1 MRQKAIN
8 GLTLAAAF
16 LLPAA
21 VMWAVF
27 QHLGFAPAG
36 DRSVLIMDMHN
47 QYAPFFA
54 SLRELLE
61 GDATLFFSLQKQ
73 MGTGFVGLFAYY
85 VASPLNLLT
94 LLFPT
99 RQLPLALTL
108 LTCLKLGLCGLSMQV
123 YLTQSRRMPVG
134 LALLFSLGYG
144 LMSYNVVYGMC
155 LMWLDAVALTPLT
168 LWGVEKLAAG
178 KKPVW
183 LFGCLVLLFWCDYYI
198 GYMVGLFSIL
208 YLCYLLFTRPKETLR
223 PVRAVATLAGTAAL
237 AIALLAFYLL
247 PVGLDLTTGKL
258 GSNTWRPDGW
268 YYFAPWELLQKLLPG
283 SYTSI
288 TYYGL
293 PSIYCGVLPLAG
305 LLLCLC
311 FRRVPWRTRV
321 GVGALLLILAASFT
335 LTGLDF
341 VWHGFLYPNWFPA
354 RYAFLWSFVLVLACG
369 ELIARLPLKKWL
381 AGKRRF
387 AGYALCVVLLTGTT
401 AELSYNAATLVRG
414 LDEQFG
420 YKSTAAYEEA
430 YDETA
435 PLVEQ
440 LQEWDTGVYRMETTY
455 RWSRNDALLYGYNGI
470 THYSSTY
477 HTDLNRLFGKLGFF
491 RRSSWDANYTSCPV
505 TDALFGVRYVLSKK
519 ALPAYSAVAR
529 SSTVIAYRNPYAL
542 PLGFAADVDVLR
554 WSLPGAADPFA
565 AQESLLTALRGQQT
579 AVWKRPA
586 AVEEATEGATQR
598 FAFTVP
604 ADGLVYAA
612 LPAGRT
618 GSGSLYVN
626 GTYVS
631 RCLSS
636 NDPNLYCLGELSAGD
651 RVTVTV
657 QKSGNATLASAHF
670 AVLDETALL
679 TEATALAKGGL
690 TGAEWDADTLTGR
703 VTVQPGQVLYLS
715 LPYSEGFTVTA
726 DGTPVET
733 YAVGNSLTAACVPVG
748 THDIRVTYTAP
759 GFTAGLV
766 ITLLAVAGLVAAALV
781 AHLRRKWNN
790 EANDLMLRRKGGAV
804 SAAPPHQKGKGR
816 QSGQVDRRRR

>member
-1 MRQKAIN
+1 MGRKAVN
-8 GLTLAAAF
+8 GLLLAAAF

-21 VMWAVF
+21 VMWLVF
-27 QHLGFAPAG
+27 QRLGFAPAG
-36 DRSVLIMDMHN
+36 DKSVLIMDMHN

-54 SLRELLE
+54 SLRQLVE

-123 YLTQSRRMPVG
+123 YLTRGRRMPGG
-134 LALLFSLGYG
+134 LALLVSLGYG

-155 LMWLDAVALTPLT
+155 LMWLDAVALAPLT
-168 LWGVEKLAAG
+168 LWGVEKMAAG
-178 KKPVW
+178 KKSVQ
-183 LFGCLVLLFWCDYYI
+183 LFFCLLLLFWCDYYI

-208 YLCYLLFTRPKETLR
+208 YLCYLLFTRPKENLH
-223 PVRAVATLAGTAAL
+223 PARAVATLAGTAAL
-237 AIALLAFYLL
+237 AMALLAFYLL

-283 SYTSI
+283 NYTSI

-293 PSIYCGVLPLAG
+293 PSIYCGVLPLVG

-321 GVGALLLILAASFT
+321 GVGALLLILVASFT

-369 ELIARLPLKKWL
+369 ELIAHLPLETWF

-387 AGYALCVVLLTGTT
+387 AAYALCIVLLTGTT
-401 AELSYNAATLVRG
+401 AELGYNAASLVRG

-420 YKSTAAYEEA
+420 YKSTVAYEKA
-430 YDETA
+430 YDATA
-435 PLVEQ
+435 PLAEQ
-440 LQEWDTGVYRMETTY
+440 LQARDTDVYRLETTY
-455 RWSRNDALLYGYNGI
+455 RWSRNDALLYNYNGI

-477 HTDLNRLFGKLGFF
+477 HTALNRLFGKLGFF
-491 RRSSWDANYTSCPV
+491 RRSSWDANYASCPV
-505 TDALFGVRYVLSKK
+505 TDMLFGVRYVLSKT
-519 ALPAYSAVAR
+519 ALPAYPAVAR
-529 SSTVIAYRNPYAL
+529 NDTVVAYRNPYAL
-542 PLGFAADVDVLR
+542 PLGFAVDEDVLR
-554 WSLPGAADPFA
+554 WSLPGSADPFA
-565 AQESLLTALRGQQT
+565 AQESLLAAMRGRQT
-579 AVWKRPA
+579 AVWKRPTT
-586 AVEEATEGATQR
+586 VEEAVEGATQR
-598 FAFTVP
+598 FTFTVP
-604 ADGLVYAA
+604 SDGPAYAA

-626 GTYVS
+626 GAYVS

-636 NDPNLYCLGELSAGD
+636 NDPNLYCLGAFSAGG

-657 QKSGNATLASAHF
+657 QKNGNATLASAHF
-670 AVLDETALL
+670 AVLDEAALWDAA
-679 TEATALAKGGL
+679 EALAAGGL
-690 TGAEWDADTLTGR
+690 TNAAWNADTLTGR
-703 VTVQPGQVLYLS
+703 VTVRPGQLLYLS
-715 LPYSEGFTVTA
+715 LPYSEGFAVTVDGRPTEIFAVA
-726 DGTPVET
+726 D
-733 YAVGNSLTAACVPVG
+733 SLTAAYVPTG
-748 THDIRVTYTAP
+748 THDICVTYTAP
-759 GFTAGLV
+759 GYTAGLV
-766 ITLLAVAGLVAAALV
+766 ISVLTAVGLFAAVLV
-781 AHLRRKWNN
+781 VYLRRKWND

-804 SAAPPHQKGKGR
+804 SAAPSGEKGKGR